1 MNYFEDEQ
9 SLYFAKLDERA
20 IIPTK
25 NDEDAGYD
33 LYACVDG
40 DVVFQIDET
49 KLIPTKIAC
58 AMSPKY
64 YMQIEERSSTGSKG
78 IKKSAGVIDSS
89 YRGEIKVALTN
100 MTRKILV
107 LSNKTAQEV
116 SKCLNVAEDEV
127 FVYPLTK
134 AICEFV
140 ILEVPKMKVKELGYE
155 ELKAIPSAR
164 GVGGFGSSN
173 K

>member
-9 SLYFAKLDERA
+9 SLYFAKLDEKA

-33 LYACVDG
+33 LYACVDE
-40 DVVFQIDET
+40 DVVLEQTQTRF
-49 KLIPTKIAC
+49 IPTKIAC
-58 AMSPKY
+58 AMSSKY
-64 YMQIEERSSTGSKG
+64 YLQIEERSSTGSKG

-89 YRGEIKVALTN
+89 YRGEIMVAITNLTGKV
-100 MTRKILV
+100 LV
-107 LSNKTAQEV
+107 LSNKSLEEV
-116 SKCLNVAEDEV
+116 SKDLNLPKEEI

-140 ILEVPKMKVKELGYE
+140 ILEVPKMNVKELSYE
-155 ELKAIPSAR
+155 ELKNIPSKR
-164 GVGGFGSSN
+164 GIGGFGSSN